1 MHMTMPTHSA
11 AKWYQRQ
18 VRCAAVVGA
27 RSSFQ
32 SWVLPDISLLTVGNS
47 IVLIAG

>member
-27 RSSFQ
+27 RSAFQ
-32 SWVLPDISLLTVGNS
+32 RWVLLGS
-47 IVLIAG
+47 VLKICAP